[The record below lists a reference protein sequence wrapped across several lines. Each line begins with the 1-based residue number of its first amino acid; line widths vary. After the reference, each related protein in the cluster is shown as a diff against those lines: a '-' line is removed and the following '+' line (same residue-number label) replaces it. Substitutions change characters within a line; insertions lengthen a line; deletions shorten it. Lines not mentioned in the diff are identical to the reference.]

1 MPSLRVMEGQPQTQP
16 TVDGRRLRGE
26 RSRARIRRAARDL
39 FRERGF
45 DGATLRAI
53 AERAGMGASSI
64 YRHVSTKHELLV
76 LELSEL
82 QEEAWFRFRQTDDR
96 SQPTLLRL
104 HRFLEMQHSLL
115 AGDADLTVIA
125 LRATTYPDAPVA
137 RRVLT
142 LQDRTIGLIA
152 EILQTG
158 RKRDL
163 APNADV
169 LSSARAIFHI
179 TSGARISWANGL
191 LSERACRKS
200 IETSVELL
208 FRGIARPESKAASGD
223 ASAPGHRGSLGSPS

>member
-1 MPSLRVMEGQPQTQP
+1 MEGQPTTQP
-16 TVDGRRLRGE
+16 AVDGRRLRGE

-82 QEEAWFRFRQTDDR
+82 QEEAWLRFRQIDDR
-96 SQPTLLRL
+96 EQPTLLRL
-104 HRFLEMQHSLL
+104 RRFLEMQHTLL

-137 RRVLT
+137 
-142 LQDRTIGLIA
+142 
-152 EILQTG
+152 
-158 RKRDL
+158 L
-163 APNADV
+163 ALDADV

-208 FRGIARPESKAASGD
+208 FRGIARPVADS
-223 ASAPGHRGSLGSPS
+223 

>member
-1 MPSLRVMEGQPQTQP
+1 MEGQPTTQP
-16 TVDGRRLRGE
+16 AADGRRLRGE

-53 AERAGMGASSI
+53 AERAGMGAISI
-64 YRHVSTKHELLV
+64 YRH
-76 LELSEL
+76 
-82 QEEAWFRFRQTDDR
+82 
-96 SQPTLLRL
+96 
-104 HRFLEMQHSLL
+104 
-115 AGDADLTVIA
+115 G
-125 LRATTYPDAPVA
+125 ATTYPDAPVA

-163 APNADV
+163 APDTDV

-191 LSERACRKS
+191 LTERACRKS

-208 FRGIARPESKAASGD
+208 FRGIARSEAE
-223 ASAPGHRGSLGSPS
+223 GSQR